1 MVTQRK
7 IRVLESIRQGA
18 IGGGETH
25 VLDVVR
31 LLDKNRY
38 EPIVLSFTPGPMVDR
53 LRAMGITTHVIETEK
68 PFNFLKWQQVKQ
80 LLKQERIDIV
90 HAHGTR
96 AGSNTFWAAKRLG
109 LPIIYTVHGWSFHV
123 DQQPLVLRIRQL
135 GEKLLLKQASVTVC
149 VSESNYQD
157 GLAFSDMRR
166 AVVIKNGVDLT
177 KYDPARS
184 FTDIR
189 AELGLP
195 ANRVLIGYI
204 ARITVQKDPFTLLRA
219 IALLPAD
226 IPATFLLVGD
236 GDLKAAA
243 VQLAQE
249 LQLGSRVV
257 FLAARQDIPDFLRAL
272 DIYCLPS
279 LWEGLSLG
287 LLEAMAMGKAVV
299 ATAIDGTRE
308 VIQDTIN
315 GLLIPARSPEKLAEA
330 LTKLIGDET
339 LRREL
344 GREARQTVQMEFNA
358 VTMTRQVEQLYERV
372 LPLSLPTR
380 NVY

>member
-1 MVTQRK
+1 MATRQK
-7 IRVLESIRQGA
+7 IRVLETIRQGA

-25 VLDVVR
+25 VLEVVR
-31 LLDKNRY
+31 LLDKDQY

-68 PFNFLKWQQVKQ
+68 PFNFLKWRQVKQ
-80 LLKQERIDIV
+80 LLQHERIDIV

-96 AGSNTFWAAKRLG
+96 AGSNTFWAAKQLG
-109 LPIIYTVHGWSFHV
+109 LPVIYTVHGWSFHI

-135 GEKLLLKQASVTVC
+135 GEKLLLAQASVTVC
-149 VSESNYQD
+149 VSDSNYQD

-177 KYDPARS
+177 KYDPART
-184 FTDIR
+184 FTDVR

-195 ANRVLIGYI
+195 ADRVLVGYI

-226 IPATFLLVGD
+226 LPATFLLVGD

-243 VQLAQE
+243 MQLAQE
-249 LQLGSRVV
+249 LQLGPRVL

-308 VIQDTIN
+308 VVEDAVN
-315 GLLIPARSPEKLAEA
+315 GLLIPPQSPEKLAEA
-330 LTKLIGDET
+330 LTKLITNEP
-339 LRREL
+339 LRRTL
-344 GREARQTVQMEFNA
+344 GREARQTVQTNFNA
-358 VTMTRQVEQLYERV
+358 VTMTRQVEQLYQRV
-372 LPLSLPTR
+372 LQKSPAATA
-380 NVY
+380 V